1 MRRAGPRARPERR
14 GATRRSRR
22 AEPPPAPRETQGPC
36 CCCWL
41 TGARSSVGG
50 FDVFLTARAGRRS
63 CARATSRAA
72 WLISAALVG
81 MVGQTSSRIAS
92 RGPARARAVMHA
104 LERGTSPFGW
114 MHPLA
119 LCGIVRSGDSARTA
133 PSHSLSLAA
142 PSSRICRSLVGGR
155 ALGKATKATGFS
167 GAAGAV
173 SSGPAAAVS
182 AAAGLTTSTSTV
194 GPVGAAG
201 AGVDGGAAGT
211 TTVVWAGLV
220 GAVGADSVGAAQAP
234 VGVAPSDVPLAGV
247 SPVQDA
253 GVSSSVAGHA
263 LASAAVPS
271 VAASAAG
278 LSSSV
283 GGLVQPAGSLS
294 AGSSSDGSVAAGV
307 VSAGSVSAGF
317 VSAGSAAGV
326 LDACFLRRA
335 SLARVGRGRRRRRL
349 GRLLGL
355 ERHGCFGLEL
365 DRRAA
370 GLAATGLGCRSGCG
384 SSGGGR
390 RRHRGRRRPL
400 CDGVRRGWVALAR
413 PCGLGEAE
421 SGDEGCRQR
430 QEQNARPL
438 PAPPILQSLPLC
450 RQLPLPVERRL
461 SFLPQFQSQSKPW
474 P

>member
-1 MRRAGPRARPERR
+1 MRRAGPRARPSAKRR
-14 GATRRSRR
+14 NTTEPA
-22 AEPPPAPRETQGPC
+22 AEPPPGARETQGPAA
-36 CCCWL
+36 L
-41 TGARSSVGG
+41 LLAARTPARRVGG

-92 RGPARARAVMHA
+92 RGPARARAVLHA

-119 LCGIVRSGDSARTA
+119 LCGIVRNGDSARTA
-133 PSHSLSLAA
+133 PSHSLSLACA
-142 PSSRICRSLVGGR
+142 ALKSDLSLPRRGQGARQGDQGDRLLRRRRRGVVGPGGR
-155 ALGKATKATGFS
+155 
-167 GAAGAV
+167 
-173 SSGPAAAVS
+173 VS

-194 GPVGAAG
+194 GPVGAPPVRASSAG
-201 AGVDGGAAGT
+201 RPGRPPLSV
-211 TTVVWAGLV
+211 AGLV

-234 VGVAPSDVPLAGV
+234 VGVAPLDVPLAGV

-253 GVSSSVAGHA
+253 GVSSSAAGHA

-283 GGLVQPAGSLS
+283 GGLVQPAGS
-294 AGSSSDGSVAAGV
+294 SSDGSVAAGV
-307 VSAGSVSAGF
+307 VSAGSALRRLRLSGIRGGRARR
-317 VSAGSAAGV
+317 
-326 LDACFLRRA
+326 CFLRRA
-335 SLARVGRGRRRRRL
+335 SLARAGRGRRRRRL

-421 SGDEGCRQR
+421 SSDEGCRQR